1 MASISSLGI
10 GSGLDLNGLLDQ
22 MESAERQQL
31 TPITQQQKSYQ
42 AKISAYGTLESK
54 LTAFR
59 EAAAKLG
66 DSQQFEAVKS
76 SVSGDALGA
85 VVGEDALPGTHDIV
99 VNNKALAYSI
109 ATQGVSDRTEPLGA
123 GSIRFT
129 LGNGDDFSIDVGE
142 EQSSLEG
149 IRDAI
154 NEAGKGVQASL
165 VNDGSG
171 QPHRLV
177 LSATDTGTDAAIDSV
192 DFGTGGLGGA
202 LALDSDTEVAAVN
215 ASLSVNGI
223 DIESQSN
230 RVEGAVQGVTLNLK
244 EEGPATVSVTR
255 DTAGIKKAVTT
266 FVESYNSLQE
276 SMDSLTRY
284 DQETGTSGRLLGDTT
299 LRGIESRI
307 RGVMGG
313 VVSGGEF
320 GALGDIGVDLTI
332 DGTLEVDQEKLDAV
346 VADNLGGLSDFFSGA
361 EESEGLAGRL
371 DATLGKMLGDS
382 GTLQNATSG
391 LEDRIEGLG
400 ERYLR
405 TEERIESTIA
415 RYREQFSKLDS
426 MIAEMNSTSS
436 YLTQQFDALN
446 AQLSQ

>member
-42 AKISAYGTLESK
+42 AKISAYGTLENK

-59 EAAAKLG
+59 EAATKLS
-66 DSQQFEAVKS
+66 DSQQFDAVKS
-76 SVSGDALGA
+76 SVSGDALSA
-85 VVGEDALPGTHDIV
+85 VVGEEALPGTHDIV
-99 VNNKALAYSI
+99 VNNKARAYSI
-109 ATQGVSDRTEPLGA
+109 ATQGVADKSEPLGA
-123 GSIRFT
+123 GAISFT
-129 LGNGDDFSIDVGE
+129 LGNGDNFSVEVGE

-154 NEAGKGVQASL
+154 NDAGKGVQASL

-177 LSATDTGTDAAIDSV
+177 LSATETGTDAAIASV
-192 DFGTGGLGGA
+192 DFGTGGLGDA
-202 LALDSDTEVAAVN
+202 LAVDAGTEVLAVN

-230 RVEGAVQGVTLNLK
+230 RVEGAVQGLTLTLK
-244 EEGPATVSVTR
+244 EEGTSTISVTR
-255 DTAGIKKAVTT
+255 DTAGIKKAVTS

-276 SMDSLTRY
+276 SIDSLTRY
-284 DQETGTSGRLLGDTT
+284 DQETGTSGQLLGDTT

-332 DGTLEVDQEKLDAV
+332 DGTLEVDEEKLDAV
-346 VADNLGGLSDFFSGA
+346 VADNLGDLADFFSGA
-361 EESEGLAGRL
+361 GESEGLAARL
-371 DATLGKMLGDS
+371 DTTLGKMLGDS
-382 GTLQNATSG
+382 GTLENATSG

-405 TEERIESTIA
+405 TEERIDSTIA
-415 RYREQFSKLDS
+415 RYREQFSKLDA

-446 AQLSQ
+446 AQLKQ

>member
-54 LTAFR
+54 LDDFR
-59 EAAAKLG
+59 EAAAKLS
-66 DSQQFEAVKS
+66 DSQQFDAVKS
-76 SVSGDALGA
+76 NVSGDALTA

-99 VNNKALAYSI
+99 VNHKARAYSI
-109 ATQGVSDRTEPLGA
+109 ATQGVTDKTEKLGA
-123 GSIRFT
+123 GAISFT
-129 LGNGDDFSIDVGE
+129 LGNGDNFSIDVGE
-142 EQSSLEG
+142 DQSSLEG

-177 LSATDTGTDAAIDSV
+177 LSATDTGTDAAIASV
-192 DFGTGGLGGA
+192 DFGTGGLGDT
-202 LALDSDTEVAAVN
+202 LAVDAGTEVTAIN

-230 RVEGAVQGVTLNLK
+230 RVEGAVQGVTLNLE
-244 EEGPATVSVTR
+244 EEGNATISVTR
-255 DTAGIKKAVTT
+255 DTAGIKKAVTS
-266 FVESYNSLQE
+266 FVESYNSLQKT
-276 SMDSLTRY
+276 MDSLTSY
-284 DQETGTSGRLLGDTT
+284 DQETGTSGELLGDTT

-320 GALGDIGVDLTI
+320 SALADIGVDLTI
-332 DGTLEVDQEKLDAV
+332 DGTLEVDDEKLDAA
-346 VADNLGGLSDFFSGA
+346 VADNLGALTDFFSGTG
-361 EESEGLAGRL
+361 ESEGLAAQL
-371 DATLGKMLGDS
+371 DATLGKMLGES
-382 GTLQNATSG
+382 GTLGNATSG

-405 TEERIESTIA
+405 TEERIDSTIA

-436 YLTQQFDALN
+436 YLTQQFDSLN

>member
-31 TPITQQQKSYQ
+31 APITQQQKSYQ
-42 AKISAYGTLESK
+42 AKISAYGTLEGK
-54 LTAFR
+54 LDDFR
-59 EAAAKLG
+59 EAAAKLS
-66 DSQQFEAVKS
+66 DSRQFDAVKS
-76 SVSGDALGA
+76 NVSGDALTA

-99 VNNKALAYSI
+99 VNHKARAYSI
-109 ATQGVSDRTEPLGA
+109 ATQGVADKTEKLGA
-123 GSIRFT
+123 GAISFT
-129 LGNGDDFSIDVGE
+129 LGNGDNFSIDVGE
-142 EQSSLEG
+142 DQSSLEG

-177 LSATDTGTDAAIDSV
+177 LSATETGTDAAIASV
-192 DFGTGGLGGA
+192 DFGTGGLGA
-202 LALDSDTEVAAVN
+202 TLAVDAGTEVTAIN

-223 DIESQSN
+223 DIENQSN
-230 RVEGAVQGVTLNLK
+230 RVEGAVQGVTLNLE
-244 EEGPATVSVTR
+244 EEGAATISVTR
-255 DTAGIKKAVTT
+255 DTAGIKKAVTS
-266 FVESYNSLQE
+266 FVESYNSLQK
-276 SMDSLTRY
+276 SMDSLTSY
-284 DQETGTSGRLLGDTT
+284 DQETGTSGELLGDTT

-320 GALGDIGVDLTI
+320 SALSDIGVDLTI
-332 DGTLEVDQEKLDAV
+332 DGTLEVDDEKLDAA
-346 VADNLGGLSDFFSGA
+346 VADNLGALTDFFSGTG
-361 EESEGLAGRL
+361 ESEGLAGQL

-382 GTLQNATSG
+382 GTIENATSG

-436 YLTQQFDALN
+436 YLTQQFDSLN

>member
-42 AKISAYGTLESK
+42 AKISAYGTLENK
-54 LTAFR
+54 LTDFR
-59 EAAAKLG
+59 EAAAKLSE
-66 DSQQFEAVKS
+66 SQQFDAVKS
-76 SVSGDALGA
+76 SVSGDALTA

-99 VNNKALAYSI
+99 VNNKARAYSI
-109 ATQGVSDRTEPLGA
+109 ATQGVTDKTEPLGA
-123 GSIRFT
+123 GAISFT
-129 LGNGDDFSIDVGE
+129 LGNGDSFSIDVSE

-177 LSATDTGTDAAIDSV
+177 LSAAETGTDAAIASV

-202 LALDSDTEVAAVN
+202 LAVDAATEVTAVN

-230 RVEGAVQGVTLNLK
+230 RVEGAVQGITLNLK
-244 EEGPATVSVTR
+244 EEGTSTLSVTR
-255 DTAGIKKAVTT
+255 DTAGIKKAVTS

-284 DQETGTSGRLLGDTT
+284 DQETGTSGQLLGDTT

-320 GALGDIGVDLTI
+320 GALADIGVDLTI
-332 DGTLEVDQEKLDAV
+332 DGTLEVDDEKLDAV
-346 VADNLGGLSDFFSGA
+346 VADNLGALADFFSGA
-361 EESEGLAGRL
+361 GESEGLAAQL
-371 DATLGKMLGDS
+371 DVTLGKMLGDS
-382 GTLQNATSG
+382 GTLGNATSG

-436 YLTQQFDALN
+436 YLTQQFDSLN
-446 AQLSQ
+446 AQLNQ

>member
-54 LTAFR
+54 LDDFR
-59 EAAAKLG
+59 EAAAKLS
-66 DSQQFEAVKS
+66 DSQQFDAVKS
-76 SVSGDALGA
+76 NVSGDALTA

-99 VNNKALAYSI
+99 VNNKARAYSI
-109 ATQGVSDRTEPLGA
+109 ATQGVTDKTEKLGA
-123 GSIRFT
+123 GAISFT
-129 LGNGDDFSIDVGE
+129 LGNGDNFSIDVGE
-142 EQSSLEG
+142 DQSSLEG

-177 LSATDTGTDAAIDSV
+177 LSATETGTDAAIASV
-192 DFGTGGLGGA
+192 DFGTGGLGDT
-202 LALDSDTEVAAVN
+202 LAVDAGTEVTAIN

-230 RVEGAVQGVTLNLK
+230 RVEGAVQGVTLNL
-244 EEGPATVSVTR
+244 EEGGDATISVTR
-255 DTAGIKKAVTT
+255 DTAGIKKAVTS
-266 FVESYNSLQE
+266 FVESYNSLQK
-276 SMDSLTRY
+276 SMDSLTSY
-284 DQETGTSGRLLGDTT
+284 DQETGTSGELLGDTT

-320 GALGDIGVDLTI
+320 SALSDIGVDLTI
-332 DGTLEVDQEKLDAV
+332 DGTLEVDDEKLDAA
-346 VADNLGGLSDFFSGA
+346 VADNLGALTDFFSGTG
-361 EESEGLAGRL
+361 ESEGLAGQL

-382 GTLQNATSG
+382 GTIENATSG

-436 YLTQQFDALN
+436 YLTQQFDSLN

>member
-22 MESAERQQL
+22 MEAAERQQL
-31 TPITQQQKSYQ
+31 TPITQQQKSYRAQ
-42 AKISAYGTLESK
+42 ISAYGTLENK
-54 LTAFR
+54 LTSFR

-66 DSQQFEAVKS
+66 ESQQFEAVKS
-76 SVSGDALGA
+76 SVSGDALSA
-85 VVGEDALPGTHDIV
+85 VVGEEALPGTHDIV
-99 VNNKALAYSI
+99 VNNKARAYSI
-109 ATQGVSDRTEPLGA
+109 ATQGVADKTEPLGA
-123 GSIRFT
+123 GTLNFT
-129 LGNGDDFSIDVGE
+129 LGNGDSFSIEVGE

-177 LSATDTGTDAAIDSV
+177 LSAAETGTEAAIASV
-192 DFGTGGLGGA
+192 DFGTAGLGGV
-202 LALDSDTEVAAVN
+202 LAVDAGTEITAVN

-230 RVEGAVQGVTLNLK
+230 RVEGAVQGITLNL
-244 EEGPATVSVTR
+244 EEAGTSTLSVTR
-255 DTAGIKKAVTT
+255 DTAGITKAVTA

-284 DQETGTSGRLLGDTT
+284 DQETGTSGQLLGDTT

-313 VVSGGEF
+313 LVSGGEF
-320 GALGDIGVDLTI
+320 NALSDIGVNLTV
-332 DGTLEVDQEKLDAV
+332 DGTLEIDEEALDEV
-346 VADNLGGLSDFFSGA
+346 VANKLGSLADLFSGSG
-361 EESEGLAGRL
+361 ESEGLATRL
-371 DATLGKMLGDS
+371 DTTLGKMLGDS
-382 GTLQNATSG
+382 GTIDNATSG

-405 TEERIESTIA
+405 AEARIDSTIA
-415 RYREQFSKLDS
+415 RYREQFSKLDA

-446 AQLSQ
+446 AQLNQ

>member
-22 MESAERQQL
+22 MEAAERQQL

-42 AKISAYGTLESK
+42 AKISAYGTLENK

-59 EAAAKLG
+59 EAAAKLD

-76 SVSGDALGA
+76 SVSGDALSA

-99 VNNKALAYSI
+99 VNNKARAYSI
-109 ATQGVSDRTEPLGA
+109 ATQGVADKTEPLGA
-123 GSIRFT
+123 GVISFT
-129 LGNGDDFSIDVGE
+129 LGNGDGFSVEVGE

-177 LSATDTGTDAAIDSV
+177 LSATETGTEAAITSV

-202 LALDSDTEVAAVN
+202 LAVDAATEITAVN

-244 EEGPATVSVTR
+244 EQGDATISVTR
-255 DTAGIKKAVTT
+255 DTDGIKKAVTR

-276 SMDSLTRY
+276 SMDDLTRY
-284 DQETGTSGRLLGDTT
+284 DQETGTSGQLLGDTT

-313 VVSGGEF
+313 MVSGGEF
-320 GALGDIGVDLTI
+320 SALSDIGVDLTV
-332 DGTLEVDQEKLDAV
+332 DGTLEVDEEKLDSV
-346 VADNLGGLSDFFSGA
+346 VADNLGALADFFSGA
-361 EESEGLAGRL
+361 DPAGGLAGRL
-371 DATLGKMLGDS
+371 DETLGKMLGDS
-382 GTLQNATSG
+382 GTLETATSG
-391 LEDRIEGLG
+391 LEDRIEGLD

-446 AQLSQ
+446 AQLNQ

>member
-31 TPITQQQKSYQ
+31 APITQQQKSYQ
-42 AKISAYGTLESK
+42 AKISAYGTLEGK
-54 LTAFR
+54 LDDFR
-59 EAAAKLG
+59 EAAAKLA
-66 DSQQFEAVKS
+66 DSQQFDAVKS
-76 SVSGDALGA
+76 NVSGDALTA

-99 VNNKALAYSI
+99 VNHKARAYSI
-109 ATQGVSDRTEPLGA
+109 ATQGVTDKTEKLGA
-123 GSIRFT
+123 GAISFT
-129 LGNGDDFSIDVGE
+129 LGNGDNFSIDVGE
-142 EQSSLEG
+142 DQSSLEG

-177 LSATDTGTDAAIDSV
+177 LSATDTGTDAAIASV
-192 DFGTGGLGGA
+192 DFGTGGLGDT
-202 LALDSDTEVAAVN
+202 LAVDAGTEVTAIN

-230 RVEGAVQGVTLNLK
+230 RVEGAVQGVTLNL
-244 EEGPATVSVTR
+244 EEGGDATISVTR
-255 DTAGIKKAVTT
+255 DTAGIKKAVTS
-266 FVESYNSLQE
+266 FVESYNSLQK
-276 SMDSLTRY
+276 SMDSLTSY
-284 DQETGTSGRLLGDTT
+284 DQETGTSGELLGDTT

-320 GALGDIGVDLTI
+320 SALSDIGVDLTI
-332 DGTLEVDQEKLDAV
+332 DGTLEVDDEKLDAA
-346 VADNLGGLSDFFSGA
+346 VADNLGALTDFFSGTG
-361 EESEGLAGRL
+361 ESEGLAGQL

-382 GTLQNATSG
+382 GTIENATSG

-436 YLTQQFDALN
+436 YLTQQFDSLN

>member
-332 DGTLEVDQEKLDAV
+332 DGTLEVDEEKLDAV
-346 VADNLGGLSDFFSGA
+346 VADNLGALADFFSGA
-361 EESEGLAGRL
+361 GESEGLAGRL

-382 GTLQNATSG
+382 GTLENATSG

-405 TEERIESTIA
+405 TEARIESTIA

-446 AQLSQ
+446 AQLNQ

>member
-1 MASISSLGI
+1 LGI

-54 LTAFR
+54 LDDFR
-59 EAAAKLG
+59 EAAAKLS
-66 DSQQFEAVKS
+66 DSRQFDAVKS
-76 SVSGDALGA
+76 NVSGDALTA

-99 VNNKALAYSI
+99 VNHKARAYSI
-109 ATQGVSDRTEPLGA
+109 ATQGVADKTEKLGA
-123 GSIRFT
+123 GAISFT
-129 LGNGDDFSIDVGE
+129 LGNGDNFSIDVGE
-142 EQSSLEG
+142 DQSSLEG

-177 LSATDTGTDAAIDSV
+177 LSATETGTDAAIASV
-192 DFGTGGLGGA
+192 DFGTGGFGA
-202 LALDSDTEVAAVN
+202 TLAVDAGTEVTAIN

-230 RVEGAVQGVTLNLK
+230 RVEGAVQGVTLNLE
-244 EEGPATVSVTR
+244 EEGAATISVTR
-255 DTAGIKKAVTT
+255 DTAGIKKAVTS
-266 FVESYNSLQE
+266 FVESYNSLQK
-276 SMDSLTRY
+276 SMDSLTSY
-284 DQETGTSGRLLGDTT
+284 DQETGTSGELLGDTT

-320 GALGDIGVDLTI
+320 SALSDIGVDLTI
-332 DGTLEVDQEKLDAV
+332 DGTLEVDDEKLDAA
-346 VADNLGGLSDFFSGA
+346 VADNLGALTDFFSGTG
-361 EESEGLAGRL
+361 ESEGLAGQL

-382 GTLQNATSG
+382 GTIENATSG

-436 YLTQQFDALN
+436 YLTQQFDSLN

>member
-22 MESAERQQL
+22 MEAAERQQL

-42 AKISAYGTLESK
+42 AKISAYGALENK
-54 LTAFR
+54 LTEFR
-59 EAAAKLG
+59 EAAAKLSESG
-66 DSQQFEAVKS
+66 QFEAVKS
-76 SVSGDALGA
+76 SVSGDALSA
-85 VVGEDALPGTHDIV
+85 VVGEEALPGTHDIV
-99 VNNKALAYSI
+99 VNNKARAYSI
-109 ATQGVSDRTEPLGA
+109 ATQGVADKTELLGA
-123 GSIRFT
+123 GTLNFT
-129 LGNGDDFSIDVGE
+129 LGNGDSFSIEVGE

-154 NEAGKGVQASL
+154 NASGKGVQASL

-177 LSATDTGTDAAIDSV
+177 LSAADTGTDAAIASV
-192 DFGTGGLGGA
+192 DFGTGGLGDR
-202 LALDSDTEVAAVN
+202 LAVDAATEVTALN

-223 DIESQSN
+223 DIVSQSN
-230 RVEGAVQGVTLNLK
+230 RVEGAVQGITLNLE
-244 EEGPATVSVTR
+244 EEGNATLSVTR
-255 DTAGIKKAVTT
+255 DTAGIKKAVTS

-276 SMDSLTRY
+276 TMDSLTRY

-313 VVSGGEF
+313 VVSEGEF
-320 GALGDIGVDLTI
+320 SALSDIGVKLTV
-332 DGTLEVDQEKLDAV
+332 DGTLEIDDEALDEV
-346 VADNLGGLSDFFSGA
+346 VANKLGAMADLFAGSG
-361 EESEGLAGRL
+361 ETEGLAARL
-371 DATLGKMLGDS
+371 DTTLGKMLGDS
-382 GTLQNATSG
+382 GTIENATSG
-391 LEDRIEGLG
+391 LEDRIEGLAD
-400 ERYLR
+400 RYQR
-405 TEERIESTIA
+405 TEQRIDSTIA
-415 RYREQFSKLDS
+415 RYREQFSKLDA

-446 AQLSQ
+446 AQLGQ

>member
-22 MESAERQQL
+22 MEAAERQQL

-42 AKISAYGTLESK
+42 AKISAYGTLENK
-54 LTAFR
+54 LTEFR
-59 EAAAKLG
+59 EAAAKLS
-66 DSQQFEAVKS
+66 DSQRFDAVKS
-76 SVSGDALGA
+76 SVSGDALSA

-99 VNNKALAYSI
+99 VNNKARAYSI
-109 ATQGVSDRTEPLGA
+109 ATQGVADKAEPLGA
-123 GSIRFT
+123 GSISFT
-129 LGNGDDFSIDVGE
+129 LGNGDAFSIDVAE
-142 EQSSLEG
+142 EDSSLEG

-154 NEAGKGVQASL
+154 NAAGKGVQASL

-177 LSATDTGTDAAIDSV
+177 LSATDTGTDAAIASV
-192 DFGTGGLGGA
+192 DFGTGGLGA
-202 LALDSDTEVAAVN
+202 TLAVDAATEVTAVN

-244 EEGPATVSVTR
+244 EEGNATVSVTR
-255 DTAGIKKAVTT
+255 DTAGIKKAVTS

-276 SMDSLTRY
+276 SIDGFTSY

-320 GALGDIGVDLTI
+320 GALSDIGVDLTI
-332 DGTLEVDQEKLDAV
+332 DGTLEVDDEKLDAV
-346 VADNLGGLSDFFSGA
+346 VADNLGALADFFSGA
-361 EESEGLAGRL
+361 GEAQGLAGQL

-382 GTLQNATSG
+382 GTLENATSG
-391 LEDRIEGLG
+391 LEDRIKGLG
-400 ERYLR
+400 ERYQR
-405 TEERIESTIA
+405 TEARIDSTIA
-415 RYREQFSKLDS
+415 RYREQFSKLDA

-446 AQLSQ
+446 AQLKQ